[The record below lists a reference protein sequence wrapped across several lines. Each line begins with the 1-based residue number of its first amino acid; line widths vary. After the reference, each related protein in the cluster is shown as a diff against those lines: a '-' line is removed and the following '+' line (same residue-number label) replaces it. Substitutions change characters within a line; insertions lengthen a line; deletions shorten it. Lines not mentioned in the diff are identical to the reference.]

1 MLYRHLQGYNLKSF
15 DLYFKTKTL
24 KAFYIFQ
31 VKLQTPMPAV
41 PEGETSAHK
50 TDVLLYLNPSCV
62 YSVAVRPA
70 ISEMWG
76 QIVRHYYPMLLSFLV
91 RKQSLMY

>member
-1 MLYRHLQGYNLKSF
+1 
-15 DLYFKTKTL
+15 
-24 KAFYIFQ
+24 
-31 VKLQTPMPAV
+31 MPALQ
-41 PEGETSAHK
+41 EGEATPTNLK

-76 QIVRHYYPMLLSFLV
+76 QIVRHYYTMLLSFLV
-91 RKQSLMY
+91 KLNYCIKLLQKYFS

>member
-1 MLYRHLQGYNLKSF
+1 
-15 DLYFKTKTL
+15 
-24 KAFYIFQ
+24 
-31 VKLQTPMPAV
+31 MPAV
-41 PEGETSAHK
+41 PEGDTTPHNFK

-91 RKQSLMY
+91 KKIHFSLMLCT